1 MGTGVGEGTGFGDT
15 DGEGL
20 GDGLGDTD
28 GEGLGDGLGD
38 TDGEGLGDGDGDAT
52 GGGGATGAQ
61 ACAEDCS
68 PPKVRVARFNSPVPF
83 SPASSVQSAA
93 VSVIPTDTFARTSM
107 TKTCEAPPS
116 MAWLLARILSVTP
129 SKPALAAG
137 PPSTDTNATFSTET
151 PSPGAGVSLR
161 S

>member
-1 MGTGVGEGTGFGDT
+1 MGTGGDEGTGFGDAEGAGLGDA

-20 GDGLGDTD
+20 GDGD
-28 GEGLGDGLGD
+28 GEGLGDG
-38 TDGEGLGDGDGDAT
+38 DGEGLGDGDGDTT
-52 GGGGATGAQ
+52 GGGGVTGAQ

-68 PPKVRVARFNSPVPF
+68 PSKVRVARFNNPVPF

-93 VSVIPTDTFARTSM
+93 SLVIAADTFARTSM

-116 MAWLLARILSVTP
+116 MVWLLARTLSVAP

-137 PPSTDTNATFSTET
+137 PPSTDTSATFSTEI

>member
-1 MGTGVGEGTGFGDT
+1 MGTGVDEGTGFGDA

-20 GDGLGDTD
+20 GDGLGDA
-28 GEGLGDGLGD
+28 
-38 TDGEGLGDGDGDAT
+38 DGEGLGDGDGDTT
-52 GGGGATGAQ
+52 GGGGVTGAQ

-68 PPKVRVARFNSPVPF
+68 PLKVRVARFNNPVPF

-93 VSVIPTDTFARTSM
+93 SLVIAADTFARTSM
-107 TKTCEAPPS
+107 TKVCEAPPS
-116 MAWLLARILSVTP
+116 MAWLLARTLSVAP

-137 PPSTDTNATFSTET
+137 PPSTDTSATFSTEI